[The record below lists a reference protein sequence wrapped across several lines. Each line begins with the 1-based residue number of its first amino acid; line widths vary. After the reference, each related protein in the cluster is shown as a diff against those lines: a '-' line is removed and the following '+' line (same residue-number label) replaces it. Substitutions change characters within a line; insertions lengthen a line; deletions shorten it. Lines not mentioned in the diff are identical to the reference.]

1 MKMVI
6 AMFRPERLQAV
17 KDALSET
24 PVHGMTITHVTG
36 RGEQMGITF
45 TNRVG
50 SFKVDEL
57 EKVRVEIAVEDD
69 GLVDT
74 VIDAIQD
81 AAYTGNPGDGR
92 IFVLPIERSIKI
104 RNRGARRLFHRGRG
118 RGLPSPIF
126 TIRFGSSRCR
136 CTSSP
141 WTRCGRRRRCPDR
154 TCTDVPGICRGR
166 CGSSR

>member
-57 EKVRVEIAVEDD
+57 EKVKVEVAVEDD
-69 GLVDT
+69 DLVDA

-92 IFVLPIERSIKI
+92 IYVLPIERSIKI
-104 RNRGARRLFHRGRG
+104 RNRGARPL
-118 RGLPSPIF
+118 SP
-126 TIRFGSSRCR
+126 
-136 CTSSP
+136 
-141 WTRCGRRRRCPDR
+141 RCGEGAPLPFYNYHRNFTVPMYLLSFDSLR
-154 TCTDVPGICRGR
+154 TKEKVSG
-166 CGSSR
+166 

>member
-50 SFKVDEL
+50 AFKVDEL

-69 GLVDT
+69 GLVDC

-104 RNRGARRLFHRGRG
+104 RNRGARCLFHRGRG
-118 RGLPSPIF
+118 RGLPSPF
-126 TIRFGSSRCR
+126 FLCNRNLTVPMYFFSLDSL
-136 CTSSP
+136 
-141 WTRCGRRRRCPDR
+141 R
-154 TCTDVPGICRGR
+154 TKEKVSG
-166 CGSSR
+166 

>member
-57 EKVRVEIAVEDD
+57 EKVRVEVAVEDD
-69 GLVDT
+69 GLVDQ

-92 IFVLPIERSIKI
+92 IYILPIERSIKI
-104 RNRGARRLFHRGRG
+104 RDRGARY
-118 RGLPSPIF
+118 
-126 TIRFGSSRCR
+126 RFAAAGGG
-136 CTSSP
+136 P
-141 WTRCGRRRRCPDR
+141 P
-154 TCTDVPGICRGR
+154 PICRYR
-166 CGSSR
+166 NLTVPTYFLSSDGILSKENASGYAI